1 MNTDQI
7 ETLKEKG
14 LKLTP
19 QRISI
24 LKMLGKGGH
33 FTGEQIYNEIRKKH
47 RGISISTVYNTLN
60 AFDRT
65 GIVNS
70 FEADGMRW
78 YEARIEL
85 HVNLYCMDQ
94 KRVTDLDVDLT
105 GLLTDLK
112 NKGINPDKI
121 SIIVYS
127 RCDSK
132 V

>member
-1 MNTDQI
+1 MNADEI
-7 ETLKEKG
+7 ETLKKKG

-33 FTGEQIYNEIRKKH
+33 FTGEQIYNEIKKKH

-78 YEARIEL
+78 YETRTEM
-85 HVNLYCMDQ
+85 HVNLYCTDQ
-94 KRVTDLDVDLT
+94 KRVTDPPR
-105 GLLTDLK
+105 
-112 NKGINPDKI
+112 IQI
-121 SIIVYS
+121 
-127 RCDSK
+127 
-132 V
+132 